1 MTIPSK
7 DSTFSTEKL
16 KSYYLYIK
24 DNLERRKNLL
34 VNVVSK
40 RETIIELMTSFY
52 SNIYTITPN
61 PLISELFL
69 IKKNELLKLD
79 FPKEKIIMA
88 NLVSVTGEAEIYW
101 EDKNNNIYYLN
112 KQDDKLSLS
121 SLKENKRKLVIKNTN
136 NNKDTKDDI
145 GFI

>member
-69 IKKNELLKLD
+69 IKKMN
-79 FPKEKIIMA
+79 F
-88 NLVSVTGEAEIYW
+88 
-101 EDKNNNIYYLN
+101 
-112 KQDDKLSLS
+112 
-121 SLKENKRKLVIKNTN
+121 
-136 NNKDTKDDI
+136 
-145 GFI
+145 